1 MEEQF
6 KLNKTNVALIILT
19 IGLLIIIGL
28 LSIVLVIA
36 SQGGENNLP
45 ELEVIVDKTSTTN
58 TRTTTTTLR
67 VIDTLQSPYYTYEL
81 DNVLPEEMYTS
92 QAISIVDL
100 TEIIKSLFNTS
111 IKIIDIKDSSL
122 LDVNRTLK
130 YGKTSEK
137 DIITVN
143 GFRYVMIYDGE
154 ELLNK
159 VFTKTS
165 VEKIYKLTYKG
176 RKVFIKNDD
185 GVYRLEP
192 SQTKTNPLKEVIAAR
207 TEDDQA
213 IGDLVLFDGNLRVNI
228 LFEDNRWKLD
238 TVTFPD
244 YEMEETE

>member
-6 KLNKTNVALIILT
+6 KLDKTNKALIVLT
-19 IGLLIIIGL
+19 IVLLIVIGL
-28 LSIVLVIA
+28 LSVILVMV
-36 SQGGENNLP
+36 SKGGENNLP

-58 TRTTTTTLR
+58 TRTTTTTTR
-67 VIDTLQSPYYTYEL
+67 VIETLQSPYYTYEL

-100 TEIIKSLFNTS
+100 TEIIRSLFNTS
-111 IKIIDIKDSSL
+111 LQIIDIKDSSL

-130 YGKTSEK
+130 YGKNTEK
-137 DIITVN
+137 DIMTVN
-143 GFRYVMIYDGE
+143 GYRYVMIYDGD

-159 VFTKTS
+159 VFTKAS

-176 RKVFIKNDD
+176 RKVFIKNAD

-192 SQTKTNPLKEVIAAR
+192 SQTKSNPLKEVIAAR

-213 IGDLVLFDGNLRVNI
+213 IGDLVLFDGNLRINI

-238 TVTFPD
+238 TVTFQD